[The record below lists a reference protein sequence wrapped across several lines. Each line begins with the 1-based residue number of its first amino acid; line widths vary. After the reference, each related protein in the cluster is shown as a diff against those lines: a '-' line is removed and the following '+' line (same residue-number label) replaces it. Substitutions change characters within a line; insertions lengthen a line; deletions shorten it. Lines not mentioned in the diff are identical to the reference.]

1 MLYRNSIFLMHGLR
15 FRLLAVE
22 AEINRAWVIELDK
35 KTSKTRCIRWNEIL
49 DLDNLAAEDSSDV
62 AALEATPASIAVRDE
77 ALRMLGSLIQNTPA
91 IYDNKMR
98 GRLIAEQAA
107 SVGCSKSVLYKHLIN
122 YLQGGQTP
130 SALLGRFNRCGK
142 ERSLTRVVCGP
153 AKTGGEAK
161 YLLKEKDLEV
171 FKSEITNVYLKDL
184 RISIAATYKRLLQ
197 KHYRM
202 VDGNGDSYLAPMG
215 EYPTIRQFEYY
226 LRKHYPQHVRRRAR
240 HGDKAYE
247 LEHRA
252 ILGTTLA
259 DCEGVGHYYEADAT
273 IADVYLRASDDISK
287 IVGKPTLYLI
297 TDRKSRLI
305 VGWYVGLEN
314 ASWVCAMQAMVS
326 ISQDKSAICRRLD
339 IPYDPDDWPADG
351 VFPQSVLVDRGE
363 WTAKESTQIADGM
376 ATDVVYVP
384 AKRADWKPIAESRFK
399 LMRVE
404 MQDGVPGMDP
414 PENAKKR
421 QGIKYEQDACLTL
434 QEFERII
441 VLIIIKHNRSPNRK
455 YRLSLKELEDQV
467 SPDPIS
473 LWNHGIRER
482 TGLLN
487 RYSEAFV
494 RRTLLA
500 QTSATISERGIAVH
514 GCYYTCNEAL
524 EAGWFERARTR
535 KFQAR
540 VSFDRRLVNVL
551 FVHDPFKSGRVYECK
566 LTSVSQDYSGM
577 SVAEVFA
584 IEKFRKA
591 RNSELEHRKLGIA
604 VSHKEMT
611 DETVTTAKKKL
622 KSAKL
627 KTSRTA
633 ARADIKA
640 DRARELSAERQSL
653 IEPATSIPGPKTS
666 ADVISLNQQRIG
678 NPAQKSN
685 DAVAAANDHIADPF
699 KQVRERLLNGKL

>member
-1 MLYRNSIFLMHGLR
+1 MLYRNSVFLWHGLR
-15 FRLLAVE
+15 FRLLGVE
-22 AEINRAWVIELDK
+22 ADLNRAWVIELDK
-35 KTSKTRCIRWNEIL
+35 KTTKTRCIRWSEIS
-49 DLDNLAAEDSSDV
+49 DLDNLASEDTSEV
-62 AALEATPASIAVRDE
+62 GVFNATPAAIAVRDE
-77 ALRMLGSLIQNTPA
+77 ALRMLGSLIHNTPA
-91 IYDNKMR
+91 IYDNKKR
-98 GRLIAEQAA
+98 GQLIAEQSA
-107 SVGCSKSVLYKHLIN
+107 SFGCSKSVLYKHLIN

-142 ERSLTRVVCGP
+142 NRRVMKAVSGP
-153 AKTGGEAK
+153 AKSGGEPK
-161 YLLKEKDLEV
+161 YLLTEKDLGV
-171 FKSEITNVYLKDL
+171 FKSEITNVYLKDI

-197 KHYRM
+197 KHYRL
-202 VDGNGDSYLAPMG
+202 VDGNGDSYLAPIG

-226 LRKHYPQHVRRRAR
+226 LRKHYPAHVRRRAR

-252 ILGTTLA
+252 ILGNALA

-314 ASWVCAMQAMVS
+314 ASWICAMQAMVS

-339 IPYDPDDWPADG
+339 IPYNPDDWPADR

-363 WTAKESTQIADGM
+363 WTAKASTQLADGM

-441 VLIIIKHNRSPNRK
+441 VLIIIKHNRTPNSK

-467 SPDPIS
+467 SPDPLS

-494 RRTLLA
+494 RRTLLG
-500 QTSATISERGIAVH
+500 QTTATISERGIAVH

-524 EAGWFERARTR
+524 EQGWFERARTR
-535 KFQAR
+535 KFEVR

-566 LTSVSQDYSGM
+566 LTSMSQDYSGM

-591 RNSELEHRKLGIA
+591 RNSELEHRKLGMA
-604 VSHKEMT
+604 VAYREMM
-611 DETVTTAKKKL
+611 DETVTNAKKKL

-653 IEPATSIPGPKTS
+653 VEQTIPTPGPKTS
-666 ADVISLNQQRIG
+666 AEVISLNQQR
-678 NPAQKSN
+678 AFKTVHTSS
-685 DAVAAANDHIADPF
+685 DAVAPATEYIADPF